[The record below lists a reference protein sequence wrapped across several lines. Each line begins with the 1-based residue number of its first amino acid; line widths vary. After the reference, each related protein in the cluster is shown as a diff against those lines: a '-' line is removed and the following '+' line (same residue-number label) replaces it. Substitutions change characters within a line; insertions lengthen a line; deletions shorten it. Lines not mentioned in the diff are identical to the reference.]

1 MAYTLEDFKNNERT
15 KYLVNTYEDLIKQ
28 REESLALVDDPDLG
42 AIAKEEV
49 SKLDIQISEEFTKLS
64 NLLTEAVEEEEKPK
78 AMILEIQGGAGGD
91 ESSLFAAELALMYQ
105 NYAESRNFGWEK
117 LDESVSDVGGYKD
130 VQFEVRGK
138 DAYDTFKYETGVHR
152 VQRIPETEKNGR
164 VHTSTVTVSVMPI
177 RANKKVDINPSDLE
191 FETSRSGGAGGQNVN
206 KVETAVRVIHKPT
219 GIAIRCTIERS
230 QLKNRERALQ
240 MLQARL
246 DQMAQEEDDKKHADE
261 KRSQVGT
268 GDRSEKIRTYN
279 FPQDRVTDHRI
290 RQSWH
295 GLPKIMEGNMGPIVE
310 ALSNFTHTSPEG
322 YAPSQG
328 AAGAHSAG
336 QAGEFGD
343 EEEE

>member
-1 MAYTLEDFKNNERT
+1 MTIEDFKSNPRTMYTAQEYERLSASLAEAT
-15 KYLVNTYEDLIKQ
+15 EMLADPAMAELAQMEIETLTPQMEAIWKQ
-28 REESLALVDDPDLG
+28 MEESAE
-42 AIAKEEV
+42 AAK
-49 SKLDIQISEEFTKLS
+49 
-64 NLLTEAVEEEEKPK
+64 AEEEKPK
-78 AMILEIQGGAGGD
+78 TMILEIQGGAGGD

-105 NYAESRNFGWEK
+105 NYVETRGWGWNK

-130 VQFEVRGK
+130 VSFEVKGR
-138 DAYDTFKYETGVHR
+138 DAYDALRYETGVHR

-177 RANKKVDINPSDLE
+177 RQNTKVTIPASDLE

-230 QLKNRERALQ
+230 QLKNKERAVE
-240 MLQARL
+240 MLQAKL
-246 DQMAQEEDDKKHADE
+246 DQLAQEEDDRKHASE
-261 KRSQVGT
+261 KKSQVGT

-295 GLPKIMEGNMGPIVE
+295 GLPKIMEGNFAPIAE
-310 ALSNFTHTSPEG
+310 ALQNFT
-322 YAPSQG
+322 
-328 AAGAHSAG
+328 
-336 QAGEFGD
+336 GEFGD
-343 EEEE
+343 ADEE

>member
-1 MAYTLEDFKNNERT
+1 MNLEDFKSNPRTMYIAQEYERLLKSMQEAELLLSDT
-15 KYLVNTYEDLIKQ
+15 SMVELAQGEIDTLKPQMDALWKQ
-28 REESLALVDDPDLG
+28 MEEA
-42 AIAKEEV
+42 AEAAK
-49 SKLDIQISEEFTKLS
+49 
-64 NLLTEAVEEEEKPK
+64 EEEEKPK

-105 NYAESRNFGWEK
+105 NYAESRGWGWNK

-130 VQFEVRGK
+130 VSFEVKGR
-138 DAYDTFKYETGVHR
+138 DAYDALRFETGVHR

-177 RANKKVDINPSDLE
+177 RQIKKVTIPTSDLE

-230 QLKNRERALQ
+230 QLKNKERALE
-240 MLQARL
+240 MLQAKL
-246 DQMAQEEDDKKHADE
+246 DQLAQEEDDKKHASE
-261 KRSQVGT
+261 KKAQVGT

-290 RQSWH
+290 RASWH
-295 GLPKIMEGNMGPIVE
+295 GLPKIMEGSMGPIVE
-310 ALSNFTHTSPEG
+310 ALQNFT
-322 YAPSQG
+322 
-328 AAGAHSAG
+328 
-336 QAGEFGD
+336 GEFGD
-343 EEEE
+343 AGEDE

>member
-1 MAYTLEDFKNNERT
+1 MTLDDFKSNPRTTYIAQEYERLMHAKNEAENMLT
-15 KYLVNTYEDLIKQ
+15 DSDMKELAEGEIALLSPQIDSLWVQ
-28 REESLALVDDPDLG
+28 MEEQAH
-42 AIAKEEV
+42 V
-49 SKLDIQISEEFTKLS
+49 SQ
-64 NLLTEAVEEEEKPK
+64 VEEEKPK

-105 NYAESRNFGWEK
+105 NFAEVSGWGWNK

-130 VQFEVRGK
+130 VSFEVKGR
-138 DAYDTFKYETGVHR
+138 DAYDALQFETGVHR

-164 VHTSTVTVSVMPI
+164 VHTSTVVVSVMPL
-177 RANKKVDINPSDLE
+177 RTNTKVTIPASDLE

-230 QLKNRERALQ
+230 QLKNKERAIE
-240 MLQARL
+240 MLQAKL
-246 DQMAQEEDDKKHADE
+246 DDLAQAEDDKKHAHE
-261 KRSQVGT
+261 KKSQVGT

-295 GLPKIMEGNMGPIVE
+295 GLPKIMIGNIQPIVS
-310 ALSNFTHTSPEG
+310 ALQNFT
-322 YAPSQG
+322 
-328 AAGAHSAG
+328 
-336 QAGEFGD
+336 GEIENVDGGD
-343 EEEE
+343 DE

>member
-1 MAYTLEDFKNNERT
+1 MTIEDFKQNQRT
-15 KYLVNTYEDLIKQ
+15 KYLAEEYERLS
-28 REESLALVDDPDLG
+28 R
-42 AIAKEEV
+42 AKEEAETLLNDA
-49 SKLDIQISEEFTKLS
+49 SMKDLAEAEIAGLTISLASLWRQMSETAQVAK
-64 NLLTEAVEEEEKPK
+64 EEEEKPK

-105 NYAESRNFGWEK
+105 NYVQAKGWGWNK

-130 VQFEVRGK
+130 VSFEVKGK
-138 DAYDTFKYETGVHR
+138 GSYDALRFETGVHR

-177 RANKKVDINPSDLE
+177 RTVKKVTIPASDLE

-219 GIAIRCTIERS
+219 GIAVRCTIERS
-230 QLKNRERALQ
+230 QLKNKERAIE

-246 DQMAQEEDDKKHADE
+246 DQLAQEQDDKKHADE
-261 KRSQVGT
+261 KRAQVGT

-290 RQSWH
+290 KESWH
-295 GLPKIMEGNMGPIVE
+295 GLPKIMEGDMGPIVD
-310 ALSNFTHTSPEG
+310 ALQNFK
-322 YAPSQG
+322 
-328 AAGAHSAG
+328 
-336 QAGEFGD
+336 GETGMFED
-343 EEEE
+343 EE

>member
-1 MAYTLEDFKNNERT
+1 MTLDDFKSNPRTMYTAQEYERLLHAKNEAET
-15 KYLVNTYEDLIKQ
+15 LLSDESMKELAQAEIDSLTPQL
-28 REESLALVDDPDLG
+28 ESLWKQMEETAQV
-42 AIAKEEV
+42 AK
-49 SKLDIQISEEFTKLS
+49 
-64 NLLTEAVEEEEKPK
+64 EEEEKPK
-78 AMILEIQGGAGGD
+78 SMILEIQGGAGGD

-105 NYAESRNFGWEK
+105 NYVESKGWGWNK

-130 VQFEVRGK
+130 VSFEIKGR
-138 DAYDTFKYETGVHR
+138 DAYDALRFETGVHR

-177 RANKKVDINPSDLE
+177 RTNTKVNIPASDLE

-230 QLKNRERALQ
+230 QLKNKERAVQ
-240 MLQARL
+240 MLQAKL
-246 DQMAQEEDDKKHADE
+246 DQLAQEEDDRKHASE
-261 KRSQVGT
+261 KKAQVGT

-295 GLPKIMEGNMGPIVE
+295 GLPKIMEGNLSPVVE
-310 ALSNFTHTSPEG
+310 ALQNFT
-322 YAPSQG
+322 
-328 AAGAHSAG
+328 
-336 QAGEFGD
+336 GEFGD
-343 EEEE
+343 ADEE

>member
-1 MAYTLEDFKNNERT
+1 MTIEDFKSNPRTMYTAQEYERLLT
-15 KYLVNTYEDLIKQ
+15 
-28 REESLALVDDPDLG
+28 S
-42 AIAKEEV
+42 
-49 SKLDIQISEEFTKLS
+49 
-64 NLLTEAVEEEEKPK
+64 LTEAQEMLADPAMTELAQMEIDSLTPQVEALWKQMEETAEAAKEEEEKPK
-78 AMILEIQGGAGGD
+78 SMILEIQGGAGGD

-105 NYAESRNFGWEK
+105 NYAESRGWGWNK

-130 VQFEVRGK
+130 VSFEVKGR
-138 DAYDTFKYETGVHR
+138 DAYDAFRFETGVHR

-177 RANKKVDINPSDLE
+177 RTIKKVTIPPSDLE

-230 QLKNRERALQ
+230 QLKNKERALE
-240 MLQARL
+240 MLQAKL
-246 DQMAQEEDDKKHADE
+246 DQLAQEEDDKKHADE
-261 KRSQVGT
+261 KKAQVGT

-295 GLPKIMEGNMGPIVE
+295 GLPKIMEGNFAPIAE
-310 ALSNFTHTSPEG
+310 ALQNFT
-322 YAPSQG
+322 
-328 AAGAHSAG
+328 
-336 QAGEFGD
+336 GEFGD
-343 EEEE
+343 ADEE

>member
-1 MAYTLEDFKNNERT
+1 MWKQMEDQAE
-15 KYLVNTYEDLIKQ
+15 
-28 REESLALVDDPDLG
+28 A
-42 AIAKEEV
+42 AKE
-49 SKLDIQISEEFTKLS
+49 QEE
-64 NLLTEAVEEEEKPK
+64 APK
-78 AMILEIQGGAGGD
+78 ALILEIQGGAGGD

-105 NYAESRNFGWEK
+105 NYAEQRGWGWNK

-130 VQFEVRGK
+130 VSFEVKGK
-138 DAYDTFKYETGVHR
+138 GAYEALRFETGVHR

-177 RANKKVDINPSDLE
+177 RAKTNVTIPASDLE

-230 QLKNRERALQ
+230 QLKNKERALE
-240 MLQARL
+240 MLQAKL
-246 DQMAQEEDDKKHADE
+246 DQLAQEEDDKKHASE
-261 KRSQVGT
+261 KKSQVGT

-295 GLPKIMEGNMGPIVE
+295 GLPKIMEGNFAPIAE
-310 ALSNFTHTSPEG
+310 ALQNFT
-322 YAPSQG
+322 
-328 AAGAHSAG
+328 
-336 QAGEFGD
+336 GEFGSDSDD
-343 EEEE
+343 E

>member
-1 MAYTLEDFKNNERT
+1 MELSDFKSNPRTTYLAQEYERLLNA
-15 KYLVNTYEDLIKQ
+15 KIEAEGMLADPEM
-28 REESLALVDDPDLG
+28 RELAESEIASITPQLESLWAQMTET
-42 AIAKEEV
+42 AEAAK
-49 SKLDIQISEEFTKLS
+49 Q
-64 NLLTEAVEEEEKPK
+64 EEEAPK

-105 NYAESRNFGWEK
+105 NYAEQKHWGWSK

-130 VQFEVRGK
+130 VSFEVKGRG
-138 DAYDTFKYETGVHR
+138 AYEALQFETGVHR

-177 RANKKVDINPSDLE
+177 RTVKKVEIPMSDLE

-230 QLKNRERALQ
+230 QLKNKERALE

-246 DQMAQEEDDKKHADE
+246 DQMAQEEDDKKHASE
-261 KRSQVGT
+261 KKSQVGT

-295 GLPKIMEGNMGPIVE
+295 GLPKIMTGNIEPIVT
-310 ALSNFTHTSPEG
+310 ALQNFT
-322 YAPSQG
+322 
-328 AAGAHSAG
+328 
-336 QAGEFGD
+336 GEFGEA
-343 EEEE
+343 EEE